1 MANET
6 TYIQSPFNKSR
17 KDKFLLVMGLPQ
29 ALRGISSKFE
39 RSTNTILPDTLQ
51 FSIFGS
57 IAPTI
62 EIPAVNTKYS
72 GQTLSHSSHV
82 RTSYE
87 PNTVNF
93 TVDNRFNNYWVIYTW
108 LSLLN
113 NDETGVY
120 DAGER
125 TKSGPNMDYRTDISI
140 FALDEYNKRI
150 GEFLY
155 TGAFP
160 TSLGGISYSYR
171 DGSEIESSF
180 TYSYSQLIF
189 RPITDIESL

>member
-1 MANET
+1 
-6 TYIQSPFNKSR
+6 
-17 KDKFLLVMGLPQ
+17 MGLPQ
-29 ALRGISSKFE
+29 ALRKISSKFE
-39 RSTNTILPDTLQ
+39 RSTNTILPDSLQ
-51 FSIFGS
+51 FSIFGT

-62 EIPAVNTKYS
+62 EIPAITTRYS
-72 GQTLSHSSHV
+72 GQTMSHSSHS
-82 RTSYE
+82 RSPYE

-120 DAGER
+120 DAR
-125 TKSGPNMDYRTDISI
+125 QTTSDGPNMEYRTDISI

-160 TSLGGISYSYR
+160 TSLGGINYNYR

-189 RPITDIESL
+189 KPITDIESL